1 MDEQKIQL
9 IGTILI
15 MLTIVFIGSALANTI
30 QARLKQ
36 KEYIRKIKQEIRK
49 EIKTEEGKWKR
60 KRDWKK

>member
-49 EIKTEEGKWKR
+49 EIKTEEGK
-60 KRDWKK
+60 